1 MKITQKNTNMNRG
14 AAILSLLFAL
24 LFLVIFIR
32 FFYIQATGTV
42 HGEALAARAEK
53 LYEEQRP
60 IEATRGRILDHSGEV
75 IAEDKTSYK
84 LIAILDEKVTT
95 NPKKPQHVVD
105 VDETAQKLA
114 PLLDM
119 KVSEVEKILSKEDL
133 FQVEFGSA
141 GRDISQSQ
149 KEKIEELDLP
159 GITFIRDKQRF
170 YPNGVFSSHLI
181 GYAQTQEETKETVG
195 MMGLEKN
202 LEKYLREEDGYVKFE
217 KDNYNWKLPNSN
229 DKIVAP
235 KNGNDVYLTIDQKIQ
250 TFLEDAMNQVV
261 DEFSP
266 EKIIAVVADPKTGK
280 ILAMGQ
286 RPSFDPN
293 TRDITSYTN
302 DVISYP
308 FEPGSTMKIF
318 TLAAAIEEGVYNGNA
333 YFQSGKYA
341 IEGPDISD
349 HNGSGWGP
357 ITYNEGVQRSSNVG
371 FSLIADKLLGTDRL
385 YQYLNKFGFLG
396 KTGID
401 LPNEDN
407 SQINFKTHRDRVT
420 TAFGQA
426 SAVTPIQQIQAAT
439 AIANNGKMMQPYVI
453 DKIVDTDNKEI
464 VKQTKPKVVGQP
476 ISEKTATEVLNI
488 LETVV
493 SSEKGTGKPFRIEG
507 YEVAGKTGT
516 AQIYSPEKGRYLSGN
531 DNHVFSFLGMAPKD
545 DPELI
550 VYVAVQKPELEG
562 KAGSV
567 PTSMIFN
574 TVMKNSLQY
583 LQIEPTEETET
594 TKVEE
599 EADSGMMLPSLE
611 GMNTSEAKSKLKE
624 LGLEPILL
632 GNGESIKAQYPEAE
646 TPVIVN
652 EKVFLQ
658 LSENVEMPNMAGWS
672 KRDVMKLANLLGLSV
687 ETEGSGYVVK
697 QSINKGSILKKGDVL
712 SVTLGA
718 TEKKNTL
725 EEKQTT
731 EEKETTEENET
742 E

>member
-1 MKITQKNTNMNRG
+1 MKITNKNLNMNRG

-42 HGEALAARAEK
+42 HGEALAARAEE

-60 IEATRGRILDHSGEV
+60 IEATRGKILDHSGEV

-119 KVSEVEKILSKEDL
+119 EVSEVKSILSKEDL

-141 GRDISQSQ
+141 GRDLSQTL
-149 KEKIEELDLP
+149 KEKIEELELP
-159 GITFIRDKQRF
+159 GITFIPDKQRF
-170 YPNGVFSSHLI
+170 YPNGVFASHLI

-195 MMGLEKN
+195 MMGLEKT
-202 LEKYLREEDGYVKFE
+202 LEKYLHEEDGYVKFE
-217 KDNYNWKLPNSN
+217 KDNYNWKLPNS
-229 DKIVAP
+229 DDEIVAP
-235 KNGNDVYLTIDQKIQ
+235 QNGNDVYLTIDQKIQ

-293 TRDITSYTN
+293 IRDISSYTN

-385 YQYLNKFGFLG
+385 YQYLNKFGFLA

-401 LPNEDN
+401 LPNEAN
-407 SQINFKTHRDRVT
+407 SNINFKTHRDRVT

-439 AIANNGKMMQPYVI
+439 AIANNGKMMKPYVI
-453 DKIVDTDNKEI
+453 DKIVDTDNNEI

-493 SSEKGTGKPFRIEG
+493 SSENGTGKPFRIEG

-550 VYVAVQKPELEG
+550 VYVAVQKPKLEG

-583 LQIEPTEETET
+583 LQIEPTEETDT
-594 TKVEE
+594 TNSEE
-599 EADSGMMLPSLE
+599 EADNGMTLPSLV
-611 GMNTSEAKSKLKE
+611 GMKTTEAANKLKE

-632 GNGESIKAQYPEAE
+632 GSGENITAQYPEAE
-646 TPVIVN
+646 TSVIVN

-658 LSENVEMPNMAGWS
+658 VSENVKMPNMAGWS
-672 KRDVMKLANLLGLSV
+672 KRDVMKMANLLGLSV
-687 ETEGSGYVVK
+687 ETEGSGYVVE
-697 QSINKGSILKKGDVL
+697 QSIKKDSSLKKGDVL

-718 TEKKNTL
+718 TEKK
-725 EEKQTT
+725 
-731 EEKETTEENET
+731 ETTEENET
-742 E
+742 TEESETE